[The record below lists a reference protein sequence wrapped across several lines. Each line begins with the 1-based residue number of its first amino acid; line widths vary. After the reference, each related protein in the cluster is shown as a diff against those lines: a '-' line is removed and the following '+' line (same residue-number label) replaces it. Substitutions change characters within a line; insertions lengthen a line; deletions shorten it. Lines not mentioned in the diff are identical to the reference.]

1 MDEKIFYQ
9 KYLTWI
15 KKILERYIVVED
27 IFLDYMDNDLDKK
40 NIELISKVYKMI
52 SSDNYSYKTEVG
64 EYITFMID
72 NKSYRMGKY
81 IKDNK
86 EIYFICHDIE
96 KEKVKE
102 KVKVR

>member
-1 MDEKIFYQ
+1 MKVN
-9 KYLTWI
+9 YLIWI
-15 KKILERYIVVED
+15 KNILERYIVVED
-27 IFLDYMDNDLDKK
+27 SFKDYMDNDLDKK
-40 NIELISKVYKMI
+40 NIELISKIYEMI
-52 SSDNYSYKTEVG
+52 SKDNFSYKTEVG

-72 NKSYRMGKY
+72 DKSYRIGKY

-86 EIYFICHDIE
+86 VRYFICQDI

>member
-1 MDEKIFYQ
+1 MKLN
-9 KYLTWI
+9 YLIWI

-27 IFLDYMDNDLDKK
+27 SFKDYMDNDLDKK

-52 SSDNYSYKTEVG
+52 SRDNYSYKTEVG

-72 NKSYRMGKY
+72 DKSYRIGKY

-86 EIYFICHDIE
+86 EIYFISHDIE
-96 KEKVKE
+96 EDKVKE

>member
-1 MDEKIFYQ
+1 MKEE
-9 KYLTWI
+9 KYLIWI

-27 IFLDYMDNDLDKK
+27 SFRDYMDSDLDKK
-40 NIELISKVYKMI
+40 NIELIPKIYEKI

-72 NKSYRMGKY
+72 DKSYRMGKY
-81 IKDNK
+81 VKDNK
-86 EIYFICHDIE
+86 ERYFIGHDIR
-96 KEKVKE
+96 EKVKE